1 MIHVE
6 NQNEQYAL
14 QMFLLDVMNLADSE
28 GKDSTTKKQ
37 REEVFRQA
45 SIYLRGILTLRFDQE
60 GKQVH

>member
-14 QMFLLDVMNLADSE
+14 QMFLLDVLNLSGSE

-37 REEVFRQA
+37 KEEVFRQA
-45 SIYLRGILTLRFDQE
+45 STYLRGILMQQFDQE
-60 GKQVH
+60 GKPIH